1 MAMKTI
7 KSNSYIKNVE
17 AQLKMNPSKA
27 ESIEDPV
34 QNDPKI
40 RTFANNY
47 SNLTLSAFTVISQ
60 SDASLLD
67 NIQKDIRF
75 QLRRLGAQSLSN

>member
-17 AQLKMNPSKA
+17 AQIRMDPSQAK
-27 ESIEDPV
+27 SMKDPV

-40 RTFANNY
+40 RTFTNNY
-47 SNLTLSAFTVISQ
+47 SNLTLSGFTVISQ